1 MEELRSLT
9 DLLDLH
15 EVDRTIDRL
24 IDERQHLPAL
34 EEYRTADAELRR
46 LVDERDTAAERLKDA
61 QRSLDKTTGELELAR
76 AKADTEEMRLYA
88 GGLSARD
95 ADFLRQ
101 EVEMLRSRV
110 SSMEDEAIELMETV
124 EREEAESGRL
134 AEEVGLAEATKGDLE
149 ASIKSQWARIDTEI
163 AAKEA
168 AKADLVPLVDDSI
181 LELYDEL
188 RTTRKDQPVVGA
200 LVDGVCGACHLKL
213 SAAEEHD
220 ARLEDPPRCVHCR
233 AILVP

>member
-34 EEYRTADAELRR
+34 EDYRGADAQLRA
-46 LVDERDTAAERLKDA
+46 LTDERDATAERLKDA
-61 QRSLDKTTGELELAR
+61 QRSLDKTTGEIELAK

-95 ADFLRQ
+95 ADFLRR

-110 SSMEDEAIELMETV
+110 SSMEDEALELMETV
-124 EREEAESGRL
+124 EREEAESQRL
-134 AEEVGLAEATKGDLE
+134 DAEVGTAETTKGALE
-149 ASIKSQWARIDTEI
+149 SSIRSEWARIDTDI

-168 AKADLVPLVDDSI
+168 LKADLVPLVDESI
-181 LELYDEL
+181 LELYEEL
-188 RTTRKDQPVVGA
+188 RATRKDQAVVGA

>member
-1 MEELRSLT
+1 VEELRSLT

-34 EEYRTADAELRR
+34 DEYRGADAELRR
-46 LVDERDTAAERLKDA
+46 LTGERDAAADRLKVA
-61 QRSLDKTTGELELAR
+61 QRGLDKTSGELELAK

-101 EVEMLRSRV
+101 EVEMLRNRV
-110 SSMEDEAIELMETV
+110 SSMEDEALELMETV
-124 EREEAESGRL
+124 EREEAESQRL
-134 AEEVGLAEATKGDLE
+134 DAEVGAAEMAKDGLE
-149 ASIKSQWARIDTEI
+149 ASIKSEWARIDSAI

-168 AKADLVPLVDDSI
+168 AKADLVPLVDESI
-181 LELYDEL
+181 LDLYEDL
-188 RTTRKDQPVVGA
+188 RATRKDQPVVGA

>member
-15 EVDRTIDRL
+15 QVDTTIDRL
-24 IDERQHLPAL
+24 VEERRHLPAL
-34 EEYRTADAELRR
+34 EQYRGADAELRH
-46 LVDERDTAAERLKDA
+46 LVEERDATAERLKEA
-61 QRSLDKTTGELELAR
+61 QRALDKTSGELDLAK

-95 ADFLRQ
+95 ADYLRQ
-101 EVEMLRSRV
+101 EVEMLRTRV
-110 SSMEDEAIELMETV
+110 SSMEDEALELMETV
-124 EREEAESGRL
+124 EREESESGRL
-134 AEEVGLAEATKGDLE
+134 GSEVGEAEATKDALE
-149 ASIKSQWARIDTEI
+149 ASIKSEWARIDAEI

-168 AKADLVPLVDDSI
+168 VKADLLPLVDDEI
-181 LELYDEL
+181 LDLYEEL
-188 RTTRKDQPVVGA
+188 RATRKDQPVVGA
-200 LVDGVCGACHLKL
+200 LTDGVCGACHLKL